1 MRIMMPWV
9 GFFALITLVIA
20 LDLGVFHRKAH
31 VVSFK
36 ESLSWSFVWIG
47 LALSFNLYLFYA
59 RGPQAGMEFLTGY
72 VVEKSLSLDNVF
84 IFMTIF
90 RSFNVPLL
98 YQHRVLFWGIIGVMM
113 LRALFI
119 ALGAA
124 LIAQFS
130 WVFYLFG
137 GFLLYTAYKFM
148 RHEHHE
154 STITDH
160 PLLVWV
166 FKRFR
171 FTKDY
176 DGQKFF
182 TNRSGKWMA
191 TPLFF
196 ALISIEFADV
206 IFAIDSIPAIFAI
219 TQDPYIIFTSNIFAI
234 LGLRSLYFIV
244 ANLATRFTYLSYGL
258 AVILGFI
265 GVKMILHHVYHFP
278 AVVSLGV
285 ILGTLFLSIV
295 ASLMK
300 EQRQS

>member
-1 MRIMMPWV
+1 
-9 GFFALITLVIA
+9 
-20 LDLGVFHRKAH
+20 
-31 VVSFK
+31 
-36 ESLSWSFVWIG
+36 
-47 LALSFNLYLFYA
+47 
-59 RGPQAGMEFLTGY
+59 
-72 VVEKSLSLDNVF
+72 
-84 IFMTIF
+84 
-90 RSFNVPLL
+90 
-98 YQHRVLFWGIIGVMM
+98 
-113 LRALFI
+113 
-119 ALGAA
+119 
-124 LIAQFS
+124 
-130 WVFYLFG
+130 
-137 GFLLYTAYKFM
+137 
-148 RHEHHE
+148 
-154 STITDH
+154 
-160 PLLVWV
+160 
-166 FKRFR
+166 
-171 FTKDY
+171 
-176 DGQKFF
+176 
-182 TNRSGKWMA
+182 MA